1 MQKKPVY
8 QLQSWLRKMERVTNK
23 IYITSW
29 NLSFYRQLPFDIN
42 CSNIF
47 FNPSTRVM
55 EIKIKIYAISKS
67 KLKVVI
73 MTLFQYCL
81 PVIYSPSQQ
90 FPSPFYCFLITIT
103 IQQSPNKKQ
112 ECNSTLC
119 LQTLNYSSIAC
130 YSVLLLI
137 LYYCFVTC
145 LDLLRDLIL
154 IIVVSTCDVVLLS
167 WPKSWFGIFHM
178 IQWKKTQKNFLAT
191 QQFFLLELISPT

>member
-8 QLQSWLRKMERVTNK
+8 QLQSWLIKMERVTNK
-23 IYITSW
+23 IYIISW
-29 NLSFYRQLPFDIN
+29 NLSFYGQLPFVIN

-55 EIKIKIYAISKS
+55 EIKTKIYAISKS

-73 MTLFQYCL
+73 MTLFQHCL
-81 PVIYSPSQQ
+81 PVVYSPSQQ
-90 FPSPFYCFLITIT
+90 FPSPFYCFCLITIT

-112 ECNSTLC
+112 ECNFTLC
-119 LQTLNYSSIAC
+119 VPNLNYSSIAC

-137 LYYCFVTC
+137 LYYCFFTC

-154 IIVVSTCDVVLLS
+154 IIVVNTS
-167 WPKSWFGIFHM
+167 
-178 IQWKKTQKNFLAT
+178 
-191 QQFFLLELISPT
+191 